1 MVIIRINHI
10 LAASTH
16 QTLVSDIHDQAKS
29 GVIVLPACAD
39 LLAAGNDGEEI
50 QIILQDDADRV
61 AALETALGLA
71 LADLAKNKSCETCA
85 HEPINPYDC
94 YETGYA
100 CKSCKDG
107 GCICRDCDE
116 CSKWEWRHT
125 QTIPGTVSNAGEYS
139 NQVAEPAKATQP
151 QTAAQLSENR
161 DCATCK
167 HDDVL
172 LAESCSGD
180 CLNCK
185 KTTACPCAYCH
196 DGNRWEP
203 GDSHGAE

>member
-1 MVIIRINHI
+1 MMIIRINPTII
-10 LAASTH
+10 LEDYLRFAENIIAQAA
-16 QTLVSDIHDQAKS
+16 A
-29 GVIVLPACAD
+29 GVIVLPTWCEV
-39 LLAAGNDGEEI
+39 LHNGNDGEEI

-116 CSKWEWRHT
+116 CSKWEWRHA

-151 QTAAQLSENR
+151 QTAAQLAENR

-172 LAESCSGD
+172 LAESCSGE
-180 CLNCK
+180 CLTCS
-185 KTTACPCAYCH
+185 KTHACPCAYCH